1 MPIALRAW
9 RLVWLP
15 CDKVRSRMYFLD
27 LPTLHPHLMLF
38 HCDGS
43 RMETHDTVLDGGP
56 ALVLFKQSAVDNI
69 NR

>member
-1 MPIALRAW
+1 MPIALRTW

-15 CDKVRSRMYFLD
+15 RDTVRSRMHFLD

-43 RMETHDTVLDGGP
+43 RMQMHDTVLDGEP
-56 ALVLFKQSAVDNI
+56 ALALFKQAAVDNI
-69 NR
+69 N